1 MACKKTFGGCTAAG
15 ERVILASV
23 DFSSNNENRHKGR
36 EGLAGELPDIAE
48 LIFASGLWGKF
59 AGGFFTLCQS
69 ANTLK
74 FCNYRA
80 LMK

>member
-1 MACKKTFGGCTAAG
+1 MKIDIRAEEC
-15 ERVILASV
+15 
-23 DFSSNNENRHKGR
+23 
-36 EGLAGELPDIAE
+36 LAGELPDIVE

-80 LMK
+80 LRK